1 MYGCESWTESW
12 VPKNW
17 CFWTVVLRVPWTAK
31 RSNQFILKEI
41 SPEYSLEGLML
52 KLKLWLPDVKNRL
65 IWKDP
70 NAGKDWR
77 WEEKGNDRGWDG
89 WMESMDMSLS
99 KLWKLVM
106 DRKAWCAAVHGV
118 AKNQTQL
125 SDWTEVLWSIVRPG
139 LGGNRSDGTGRCFL
153 FLLVSFLLPASRAVC
168 LIRCYRRGEK
178 LAKL

>member
-1 MYGCESWTESW
+1 MLLNCGLESPLDS
-12 VPKNW
+12 
-17 CFWTVVLRVPWTAK
+17 
-31 RSNQFILKEI
+31 KEI
-41 SPEYSLEGLML
+41 QPVHPEGNQSWIFIGRTDAET
-52 KLKLWLPDVKNRL
+52 KTPTLWLPDVKNWL

-70 NAGKDWR
+70 DAAKDWR

-89 WMESMDMSLS
+89 WMASMDMSLS

-125 SDWTEVLWSIVRPG
+125 SDWTEVLWSTVRPG
-139 LGGNRSDGTGRCFL
+139 LGDGTGRCFL

-178 LAKL
+178 LARL